1 MAIEDQEP
9 DDVEVDGPEVVGS
22 EVPGGLRGLVRSAS
36 NRLGAALRSTG
47 SVADRA
53 ARSAQTARLVSS
65 FEERVSA
72 ARRERKIGK
81 GTLRATHIAAY
92 RGFGSHGQASFIV
105 RVVEEPVVPDAA
117 GVVADPKVVR
127 TNLRRFVALAL
138 PGVHLHL
145 LFQGNRS
152 DAHSDRHG
160 YARASVVTGQLD
172 PDWYEYHCVTEPDD
186 RSEAP
191 QIVTGEFLV
200 PDPDALIVVSDV
212 DDTVLRTGMTEGFVA
227 FKNTI
232 LRSPDSRRPV
242 PGMAT
247 LYEGIRQAAGD
258 LTGPSFFY
266 VSTGPWNLYEMIT
279 DFLEARGFPK
289 GVMFLTDWGPQDRY
303 VMRSGKEHKR
313 STLARLFAS
322 YPQSSF
328 LLIGDSG
335 QNDPLVYVEAA
346 REFPGRVQAIV
357 ILDVGAHM
365 AERAAELTAQ
375 ESELQAQGVPFHLV
389 ADASEAAVILAGY
402 GIVRSGLSNDVAA
415 AIKREAVL

>member
-1 MAIEDQEP
+1 MSP
-9 DDVEVDGPEVVGS
+9 DDHEADEGTSSQPDEAD
-22 EVPGGLRGLVRSAS
+22 EAGGLRAFVRGAGG
-36 NRLGAALRSTG
+36 RLGGALRSSG

-53 ARSAQTARLVSS
+53 ARSAQTARLISS

-92 RGFGSHGQASFIV
+92 RGFGSQGQASFIV

-117 GVVADPKVVR
+117 SVVADPKVVR

-145 LFQGNRS
+145 LFQGNRT

-160 YARASVVTGQLD
+160 YARASVATGELA

-186 RSEAP
+186 RSETP

-200 PDPDALIVVSDV
+200 PDPNALAVVSDI
-212 DDTVLRTGMTEGFVA
+212 DDTVLRTGLTEGFVA

-232 LRSPDSRRPV
+232 LSSPDSRRPV

-247 LYEGIRQAAGD
+247 LYQGILEADSDAD
-258 LTGPSFFY
+258 CKPSFFY

-279 DFLEARGFPK
+279 DFLAARGFPK

-322 YPQSSF
+322 YPQTAF
-328 LLIGDSG
+328 LLVGDSG
-335 QNDPLVYVEAA
+335 QNDPVVYIEAA
-346 REFPGRVQAIV
+346 REFPGRVKAII
-357 ILDVGAHM
+357 ILDVGDHM
-365 AERAAELTAQ
+365 AERADELKAQ
-375 ESELQAQGVPFHLV
+375 EPALQAEGVPFHLV
-389 ADASEAAVILAGY
+389 ADATEAAEVLADY
-402 GIVRSGLSNDVAA
+402 GIVGPGNPTDVAA
-415 AIKREAVL
+415 AVKREAVI